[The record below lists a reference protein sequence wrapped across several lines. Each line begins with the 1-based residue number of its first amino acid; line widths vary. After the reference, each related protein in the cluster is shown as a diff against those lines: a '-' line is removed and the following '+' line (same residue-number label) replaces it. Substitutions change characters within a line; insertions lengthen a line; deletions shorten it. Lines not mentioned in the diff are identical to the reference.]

1 MASLGVDGAKTV
13 ELESGM
19 EDGMD
24 RERKREGENSV
35 VMEKEINVNGER
47 ERRDVLAKTGGEQA
61 GGTACAQRNTHQQ
74 GIALLFSSGL
84 KFFFLFL

>member
-1 MASLGVDGAKTV
+1 MASLDVDGAKTV

-24 RERKREGENSV
+24 RERKRERENSV

-47 ERRDVLAKTGGEQA
+47 ERRDVLAKTGLSRQGPRRV
-61 GGTACAQRNTHQQ
+61 QRNTHQQ